1 MLHKIF
7 DKDID
12 EGNKRA
18 LTQTHSQ
25 RLAGRAHWEGG
36 RERARVRAGEREPVA
51 HI

>member
-25 RLAGRAHWEGG
+25 RLAGRAHWEGESEQEKG
-36 RERARVRAGEREPVA
+36 NQLRTFE
-51 HI
+51 